1 MILADDG
8 SGREAFVVID
18 DVAMRAV
25 GSALREVAAAAI
37 LPRFRALLPSDLTEK
52 EGPHDLVTAADLESE
67 RMLAERLGQIDPGAL
82 VVGEEAAETDPGLVA
97 QLGRPG
103 RAWIIDPVDGTLNF
117 ACGLPLF
124 GVILAYV
131 VDGVTEAGWLYDP
144 LRDRLVTARRGRGTW
159 IDGRQQHI
167 AVPRSLLAMH
177 GILNSRNGD
186 RRLVARMTYRAN
198 RIGSMMVLRCCAQ
211 EYMAML
217 DGAISFAVYHRTK
230 PWDHA
235 AGLLIHAE
243 AGGFAARIDGESYR
257 LDWPVRPAP
266 LLVAPDR
273 ASWEQIR
280 ETLFAEEPDTP

>member
-1 MILADDG
+1 M
-8 SGREAFVVID
+8 VID
-18 DVAMRAV
+18 DAAMAEV
-25 GSALREVAAAAI
+25 GRALREVSAQAI
-37 LPRFRALLPSDLTEK
+37 LPRFRALQPSDMTEK

-67 RMLAERLGQIDPGAL
+67 RLLSERLGRLDPGAL
-82 VVGEEAAETDPGLVA
+82 IVGEEAAEENPGLVT

-124 GVILAYV
+124 GVIVAYV
-131 VDGVTEAGWLYDP
+131 IDGVTEAGWIYDP
-144 LRDRLVTARRGRGTW
+144 LRDRLVTGRRGQGAW
-159 IDGRQQHI
+159 IDGRRQQVP
-167 AVPRSLLAMH
+167 VPRSLLAMH

-186 RRLVARMTYRAN
+186 RTLVARMTYRAN

-243 AGGFAARIDGESYR
+243 AGGFAARIDDEPYR
-257 LDWPVRPAP
+257 PDWPVRPAP
-266 LLVAPDR
+266 LLVAPNR
-273 ASWEQIR
+273 AAWEQIR